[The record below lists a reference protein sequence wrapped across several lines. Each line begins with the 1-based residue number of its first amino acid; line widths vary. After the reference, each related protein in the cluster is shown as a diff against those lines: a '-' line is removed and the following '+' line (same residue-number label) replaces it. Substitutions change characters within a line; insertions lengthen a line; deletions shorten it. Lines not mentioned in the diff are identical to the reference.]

1 MAHNKGGVSMVYA
14 YILEN
19 IMKVCEVDNKPI
31 FKFIKECELPE
42 TSIYIDKMGDVTRPE
57 LKKLQ
62 NIVADGD
69 TVLVRSLLDLADK
82 PDDLISLLNCFG
94 VKNIEVVSIVEPYYK
109 YGDSFLYIKNAFTLY
124 ADFSEKKRRLG
135 IERAKAEGRMGRK
148 SDKDIVDKVKRLKK
162 AGFSI
167 QEIVSLCGISRSTYY
182 RMIKM

>member
-1 MAHNKGGVSMVYA
+1 MVYA

-19 IMKVCEVDNKPI
+19 VLKAYEVDNQPI
-31 FKFIKECELPE
+31 FKLIRECDLPE
-42 TSIYIDKMGDVTRPE
+42 ASLFIDKMGDITRPE
-57 LKKLQ
+57 LQKLQ
-62 NIVADGD
+62 SIVADGD

-82 PDDLISLLNCFG
+82 PSDLISLLNCFG
-94 VKNIEVVSIVEPYYK
+94 GRNVEVVSIVEPYYK
-109 YGDSFLYIKNAFTLY
+109 YGNSFLYLKNAFSLY

-148 SDKDIVDKVKRLKK
+148 CNEDTVSKVKRLKN

-167 QEIVSLCGISRSTYY
+167 QEIISLCGISRSTYY

>member
-1 MAHNKGGVSMVYA
+1 MVYA

-19 IMKVCEVDNKPI
+19 VLRAYKVDNQPI
-31 FKFIKECELPE
+31 FKLIRECDLPE
-42 TSIYIDKMGDVTRPE
+42 TSIFIDKMGDSLRPE
-57 LKKLQ
+57 LQELQ
-62 NIVADGD
+62 SIVADGD

-94 VKNIEVVSIVEPYYK
+94 GRNIEVVSIVEPYYK
-109 YGDSFLYIKNAFTLY
+109 YGDSLLFFKNAFALY
-124 ADFSEKKRRLG
+124 AEFSEKKRRLG

-148 SDKDIVDKVKRLKK
+148 CDDGVVDRVKRLKN

-167 QEIVSLCGISRSTYY
+167 QEIISLCDISRSTYY

>member
-1 MAHNKGGVSMVYA
+1 MVYA

-19 IMKVCEVDNKPI
+19 VMKVYEVDNKPI

-42 TSIYIDKMGDVTRPE
+42 TSLYIDKMGDSLRPE
-57 LKKLQ
+57 LQELQ
-62 NIVADGD
+62 SIVADGD

-82 PDDLISLLNCFG
+82 PNDLISLLGCFG
-94 VKNIEVVSIVEPYYK
+94 DKNIEIVSMAEPYYK
-109 YGDSFLYIKNAFTLY
+109 YGDSFLYIKNAFNLY

-148 SDKDIVDKVKRLKK
+148 CNENTVDKVKRLKK

-167 QEIVSLCGISRSTYY
+167 QEIISLCGISRSTYY

>member
-1 MAHNKGGVSMVYA
+1 MVYA

-19 IMKVCEVDNKPI
+19 VMNVYEVDNQPI
-31 FKFIKECELPE
+31 FKFVRECDLPE
-42 TSIYIDKMGDVTRPE
+42 ASVYIDKMGDATRPE
-57 LKKLQ
+57 LQKLH

-82 PDDLISLLNCFG
+82 PSDLISLLDCFG

-109 YGDSFLYIKNAFTLY
+109 YGDSLLYLKRAFNLY

-148 SDKDIVDKVKRLKK
+148 CDENTVSKVKRLKS

-167 QEIVSLCGISRSTYY
+167 QEIISLCGISRSTYY

>member
-1 MAHNKGGVSMVYA
+1 MVYA
-14 YILEN
+14 YMLEN
-19 IMKVCEVDNKPI
+19 IIKVYEVDNKPI
-31 FKFIKECELPE
+31 FKLIRECELPE
-42 TSIYIDKMGDVTRPE
+42 ASVYIDKMGDSLRPE
-57 LKKLQ
+57 LQELQ
-62 NIVADGD
+62 SIVADGD

-82 PDDLISLLNCFG
+82 PSDLISLLNCFG
-94 VKNIEVVSIVEPYYK
+94 VRNIEVVSIVEPYYK
-109 YGDSFLYIKNAFTLY
+109 YGDSFLYLKNAFGLY

-167 QEIVSLCGISRSTYY
+167 QEIISLCGISRSTYY

>member
-1 MAHNKGGVSMVYA
+1 MVYA

-19 IMKVCEVDNKPI
+19 VLKAYEVDNKSI
-31 FKFIKECELPE
+31 FKLVKECGLPE
-42 TSIYIDKMGDVTRPE
+42 TSIYIDKMDDSTRPE
-57 LKKLQ
+57 LQNLQ

-69 TVLVRSLLDLADK
+69 TILVRSLLDLADK
-82 PDDLISLLNCFG
+82 PSDLISLLNCFG
-94 VKNIEVVSIVEPYYK
+94 VRNIEVVSIVEPYYK
-109 YGDSFLYIKNAFTLY
+109 YGDSFLYLKNAFGLY

-148 SDKDIVDKVKRLKK
+148 SDKDIVSKVKRLKI

-167 QEIVSLCGISRSTYY
+167 QEIISLCGISRSTYY

>member
-1 MAHNKGGVSMVYA
+1 MVYA

-19 IMKVCEVDNKPI
+19 VLKVYEVDNKPI

-42 TSIYIDKMGDVTRPE
+42 TSIFIDKMGDVTRPE
-57 LKKLQ
+57 LQKLQ
-62 NIVADGD
+62 NIVAEGD

-94 VKNIEVVSIVEPYYK
+94 DTHIEVVSIVEPYYK
-109 YGDSFLYIKNAFTLY
+109 YGDSFLYLKNAFGLF

-148 SDKDIVDKVKRLKK
+148 CDEDTVSKVKRLKN
-162 AGFSI
+162 AGFSTR
-167 QEIVSLCGISRSTYY
+167 EIVSLCRISRSTYY